1 MAVIHNAR
9 EPKCVTELKS
19 FLGLLTYYSC
29 FLPNMAST
37 LTPLYALLKKSTP
50 WRWGST
56 EREAF
61 EAAKKLL
68 TSDQVLAHYDPSLP
82 LVLACDASA
91 YSIGAVL
98 SHRLVDGTEHPIAFA
113 SRTLSNTER
122 CYSQIEKEAL
132 VCIFGVKHFHM
143 YICGCHFQ
151 LQTDHKLLTA
161 LFGESKPVSQQASGQ
176 IQRWG
181 IDLGIL

>member
-19 FLGLLTYYSC
+19 FLGLLTYYSR

-37 LTPLYALLKKSTP
+37 LTPLYALLKKSTL

-91 YSIGAVL
+91 YGIGAVL
-98 SHRLVDGTEHPIAFA
+98 SHKLVDGIEHHIAFA
-113 SRTLSNTER
+113 SRTLLNTER
-122 CYSQIEKEAL
+122 RYSQIEKEAL
-132 VCIFGVKHFHM
+132 ACIFGVKPFHM
-143 YICGCHFQ
+143 YICGRHFQ
-151 LQTDHKLLTA
+151 L
-161 LFGESKPVSQQASGQ
+161 
-176 IQRWG
+176 
-181 IDLGIL
+181 